1 MYNVILRTIT
11 VTGAWQPLS
20 VTPLVGSVTLS
31 TPPTN
36 AATVQLRSADD
47 PAHEVALVNGEW
59 HDFKR
64 VELSALQVKGTPGDK
79 VTLIGGTW

>member
-1 MYNVILRTIT
+1 MHNVILRTIT

-20 VTPLVGSVTLS
+20 ATPLVGSVTLS

-36 AATVQLRSADD
+36 SATTLLRCEADT
-47 PAHEVALVNGEW
+47 ENQVSLVPGEW
-59 HDFKR
+59 HDLKR